1 MKEGLKGK
9 SAFYNQ
15 KAYKSI
21 RIASRYNQLTL
32 QIPEGAL
39 WREAGGR
46 LEILVHRETAEGH
59 GTVEGCD
66 REAFDFLK
74 NRRMVF
80 QGGRLVQVSHMDPE
94 AWEPLLEKEALVR
107 VSGFFIEHDEQI
119 GSVGLILGG
128 AAKNGF
134 EKGVEMS
141 DGVFLMKGG
150 NPGARSLGIRLDM
163 ADMRVDAVLSGGKIE
178 ALVRA
183 RQWIL

>member
-9 SAFYNQ
+9 SALYNQ

-46 LEILVHRETAEGH
+46 LEVLVHRETAEGH
-59 GTVEGCD
+59 GTVLGCD

-94 AWEPLLEKEALVR
+94 AWESLLEGEALVR
-107 VSGFFIEHDEQI
+107 VSGFFIEHDGLI
-119 GSVGLILGG
+119 GSVGLVLGG

-150 NPGARSLGIRLDM
+150 NPGAQSLKIRLDM
-163 ADMRVDAVLSGGKIE
+163 ADMRVDAVLAGGKIE